1 MSRFGQGRWSR
12 ILVWT
17 GAALAW
23 GSALIANHLPASSG
37 TAEVSEVGLSE
48 SIDAKQA
55 LPDLLDQGLIII
67 RFGKGQVSQTAVQ
80 PSPTRPAPVSS
91 PELTSSG
98 S

>member
-12 ILVWT
+12 LLVWT

-23 GSALIANHLPASSG
+23 GSALIANHLPASNG
-37 TAEVSEVGLSE
+37 DAEVSEVGLSE

-55 LPDLLDQGLIII
+55 MPDPFDQGLIII
-67 RFGKGQVSQTAVQ
+67 RFGKGQISQPAVQ
-80 PSPTRPAPVSS
+80 PSPTRPAPFSS